1 MPTTTSDAKYAKLN
15 ALLSQTSAYS
25 EFLIN
30 KVPEKLRKQ
39 LTNTTSKVSSS
50 FEMDGDEKDR
60 KKIDVANHP
69 YQKLVKGG
77 TLRDYQLQGVEWL
90 AALYQNG
97 LNGILADEMGLGKT
111 IQVVTFIGHLRA
123 MQVYGPIMIVAPL
136 STLQNW
142 VKEFKKW
149 LPDCAVCY
157 YHGTKQERAAI
168 RKKHF
173 RKQKDKTFP
182 VVVTSFELTII
193 DKSFLS
199 HYTWVELIVDEGHR
213 LKNMDCKLIKV
224 LKQYNSQNRLL
235 LTGTPLQN
243 NLRELWSL
251 LNFLLPTI
259 FDNVGSFENWFN
271 FTIDDKDGRDELVKS
286 EKNNQVLTKL
296 HEILRP
302 FVLRRLK
309 INVLDKLPE
318 KKEIV
323 VYPAMT
329 EFQRVLYKSIV
340 EKKADKLG
348 LKFKSL
354 QNSLMQLRKVC
365 NHPFLIHEPEMEEG
379 AHHTDES
386 IVTSCGKLKLL
397 DRMLKRLL
405 ENKHKVLI
413 FSQMTRMLDI
423 LQDYCSMRGWKTCR
437 IDGSMSADDRQD
449 QMERFQT
456 LPRYNV
462 FLLST
467 RAGGLGV
474 NLTAADTCIIYDS
487 DWNPHQDSQAQDR
500 CHRFGQKNKVMVY
513 RFITP
518 NSVEEHLLKRAS
530 SKRKLEKLV
539 IQKGNFNKR
548 RRAEA
553 APRSKLTLDDLKEVF
568 EHPEGH
574 HKTFDKEISDKD
586 VETLLNRDSKKDE
599 GEGFRVFRGHSGFLG
614 FLMKQS

>member
-1 MPTTTSDAKYAKLN
+1 MPAS
-15 ALLSQTSAYS
+15 
-25 EFLIN
+25 
-30 KVPEKLRKQ
+30 
-39 LTNTTSKVSSS
+39 
-50 FEMDGDEKDR
+50 
-60 KKIDVANHP
+60 VANHP

-97 LNGILADEMGLGKT
+97 LNGILADEMGSSEPK
-111 IQVVTFIGHLRA
+111 F
-123 MQVYGPIMIVAPL
+123 
-136 STLQNW
+136 
-142 VKEFKKW
+142 E
-149 LPDCAVCY
+149 
-157 YHGTKQERAAI
+157 ERAAI

-271 FTIDDKDGRDELVKS
+271 FTIDDKDGRDELVKYSIFSTWGDVGDMRIVARKYVGYGEMS

-340 EKKADKLG
+340 EKKADK
-348 LKFKSL
+348 
-354 QNSLMQLRKVC
+354 
-365 NHPFLIHEPEMEEG
+365 
-379 AHHTDES
+379 
-386 IVTSCGKLKLL
+386 
-397 DRMLKRLL
+397 
-405 ENKHKVLI
+405 
-413 FSQMTRMLDI
+413 
-423 LQDYCSMRGWKTCR
+423 
-437 IDGSMSADDRQD
+437 
-449 QMERFQT
+449 
-456 LPRYNV
+456 
-462 FLLST
+462 
-467 RAGGLGV
+467 
-474 NLTAADTCIIYDS
+474 
-487 DWNPHQDSQAQDR
+487 
-500 CHRFGQKNKVMVY
+500 
-513 RFITP
+513 
-518 NSVEEHLLKRAS
+518 
-530 SKRKLEKLV
+530 
-539 IQKGNFNKR
+539 
-548 RRAEA
+548 
-553 APRSKLTLDDLKEVF
+553 
-568 EHPEGH
+568 
-574 HKTFDKEISDKD
+574 
-586 VETLLNRDSKKDE
+586 
-599 GEGFRVFRGHSGFLG
+599 
-614 FLMKQS
+614 